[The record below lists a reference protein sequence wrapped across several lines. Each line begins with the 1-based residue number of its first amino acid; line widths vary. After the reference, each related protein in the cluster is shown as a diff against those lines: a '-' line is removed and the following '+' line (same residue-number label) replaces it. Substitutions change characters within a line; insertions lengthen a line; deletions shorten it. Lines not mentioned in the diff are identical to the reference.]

1 MFQKSFSCADMCKCE
16 DFENDSDNRNDTD
29 QDLFKLK
36 LITVKNTLLCR
47 KRLEILLVIQILM

>member
-1 MFQKSFSCADMCKCE
+1 MCKCE
-16 DFENDSDNRNDTD
+16 DFENDSDNMKDTD

-36 LITVKNTLLCR
+36 LITVKKKTLLRR

>member
-1 MFQKSFSCADMCKCE
+1 MCKCE
-16 DFENDSDNRNDTD
+16 GFENDSDNRNDTD

>member
-1 MFQKSFSCADMCKCE
+1 MCKCE
-16 DFENDSDNRNDTD
+16 DFENDSDNMKDTD

-36 LITVKNTLLCR
+36 LITVKKKKTLLCR